1 MRSKIKYWIPA
12 ILYMAFLYYLSSR
25 PAPEELKWIPII
37 AKLKLVHIIE
47 YGILYFLVW
56 YAVIKTTSY
65 NKLEAFSLALMFTIL
80 YGLTDEFH
88 QIFVVGRTARLED
101 VVADGVGGI
110 LVEGTNIFRY
120 NILQHD
126 NNR

>member
-1 MRSKIKYWIPA
+1 
-12 ILYMAFLYYLSSR
+12 LFYLSSR
-25 PAPEELKWIPII
+25 PAPEELKWIPTI
-37 AKLKLVHIIE
+37 AELKLVHIIE

-65 NKLEAFSLALMFTIL
+65 NKLEAFTLALMVTIL

-101 VVADGVGGI
+101 VAADVVGCILTQAGI
-110 LVEGTNIFRY
+110 SIS
-120 NILQHD
+120 
-126 NNR
+126 NNYRH

>member
-1 MRSKIKYWIPA
+1 
-12 ILYMAFLYYLSSR
+12 MAFLYYLSSR

-56 YAVIKTTSY
+56 HAVIKTTSY
-65 NKLEAFSLALMFTIL
+65 NKFEVFSFALMFIIL

-88 QIFVVGRTARLED
+88 QIFVVGRTARFED
-101 VVADGVGGI
+101 VFADGVGGI
-110 LVEGTNIFRY
+110 LISMGINLR
-120 NILQHD
+120 NKSA
-126 NNR
+126 

>member
-1 MRSKIKYWIPA
+1 MKSNIKYWIPA

-25 PAPEELKWIPII
+25 PAPEELKWLPII

-56 YAVIKTTSY
+56 FAVIKTTSY
-65 NKLEAFSLALMFTIL
+65 NKLEVFSLALMFIIL

-101 VVADGVGGI
+101 VAADGVGGI
-110 LVEGTNIFRY
+110 MVSMGINLRNKS
-120 NILQHD
+120 D
-126 NNR
+126 

>member
-1 MRSKIKYWIPA
+1 
-12 ILYMAFLYYLSSR
+12 MAFLYYLSSR

-56 YAVIKTTSY
+56 YAVIKTTSC

-101 VVADGVGGI
+101 VVADIVGGI
-110 LVEGTNIFRY
+110 MTHAGISISSNFR
-120 NILQHD
+120 D
-126 NNR
+126 

>member
-1 MRSKIKYWIPA
+1 MKSKIKYWIPA
-12 ILYMAFLYYLSSR
+12 ILYMAFLFYLSSR
-25 PAPEELKWIPII
+25 PAPEELKWIPTI
-37 AKLKLVHIIE
+37 AELKLVHIIE

-65 NKLEAFSLALMFTIL
+65 NKLEAFTLALMVTIL

-101 VVADGVGGI
+101 VAADVVGCILTQAGI
-110 LVEGTNIFRY
+110 SIS
-120 NILQHD
+120 
-126 NNR
+126 NNYRH